1 MVSVQYSPNKIP
13 NLKWCLLVW
22 LLCLSLLVGSSY
34 NTYLAYQ
41 RFYNPD
47 TETYM
52 NIAHFH
58 FEGQSLIR
66 RYRILVPAAAALL
79 AKPISLFYNRLF
91 QDKREGADWPLITGF
106 FVVNCLVMAT
116 AGLFISLIC
125 LHYKVSG
132 LAMLIGLMAFTVG
145 GRWQSFDTGHPN
157 TDSLCLL
164 VTAMLIYALLKQRS
178 WLLLIAIFIGPFSK
192 ESFIFFVP
200 MIIWFAKGN
209 LRWKA
214 IAALAVSYSIHILF
228 RHWVDAQD
236 ITNMQAS
243 VQADMEHF
251 GNILLSLR
259 KFVSV
264 KGWGEMFTMYGLFTF
279 IYLAG
284 FWYKSIRKFMIE
296 HLTLFNISFIGI
308 MLVHAI
314 LSSEIS
320 RMFYIGSALFIPWMA
335 KIFDLLKPKIW
346 NPQVSVLQ

>member
-1 MVSVQYSPNKIP
+1 MELVQHSPDKIATV
-13 NLKWCLLVW
+13 KWYLLVW
-22 LLCLSLLVGSSY
+22 LLCLALLVGSSY
-34 NTYLAYQ
+34 NTYLSYQ

-58 FEGQSLIR
+58 FKGQSLIR
-66 RYRILVPAAAALL
+66 RYRIIIPVAAALL
-79 AKPISLFYNRLF
+79 AKPISLFYDKLF

-125 LHYKVSG
+125 LHYKVSW
-132 LAMLIGLMAFTVG
+132 LAMLIGLMAYTVG
-145 GRWQSFDTGHPN
+145 GRWQSFDAGHPN

-164 VTAMLIYALLKQRS
+164 VTAMLIYALLKQHS
-178 WLLLIAIFIGPFSK
+178 WLLLITIFIGPFSK

-200 MIIWFAKGN
+200 MILWFTKGQ

-214 IAALAVSYSIHILF
+214 IAALLASYSIHILF

-236 ITNMQAS
+236 IANIQAS
-243 VQADMEHF
+243 VQADMAHF
-251 GNILLSLR
+251 GNVLISLK
-259 KFVSV
+259 KFISV

-284 FWYKSIRKFMIE
+284 FWYKSIRGFMIE
-296 HLTLFNISFIGI
+296 QLTIFNISFIGI

-335 KIFDLLKPKIW
+335 KLFDLLKLKIW
-346 NPQVSVLQ
+346 KPAISLPQ